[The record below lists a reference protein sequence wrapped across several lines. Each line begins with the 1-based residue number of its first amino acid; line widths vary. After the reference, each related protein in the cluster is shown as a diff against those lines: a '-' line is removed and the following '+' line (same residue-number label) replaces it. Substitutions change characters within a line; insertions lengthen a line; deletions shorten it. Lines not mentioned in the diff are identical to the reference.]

1 MLTKILEAIGGFV
14 IHRFEEFGRMVL
26 LYVETIRQMCHH
38 ARIRSILYQMS
49 HLGVDSLLIVSLTLA
64 FTGIVLTLQT
74 ADELIKYGAQ
84 STVGAIISIGIGREL
99 GPVLVAV
106 VCAGRVGSAITAEIS
121 TMKVTEQ
128 IDALRV
134 MAVSPADYLIVPRM
148 LACMFVVPIL
158 TIFGDVIG
166 VVGGYLIAVYYSGI
180 SSMTFMNSI
189 HTYVDVYDFTGG
201 LIKAIF
207 FGNIIAVLGCY
218 YGLNSPDGAEGVGRA
233 TTRTVVASII
243 VIFILNALLTLILF

>member
-1 MLTKILEAIGGFV
+1 MLNRILEAIGGFV
-14 IHRFEEFGRMVL
+14 LRRLAELGRMVL
-26 LYVETIRQMCHH
+26 LYMETIRQTFH
-38 ARIRSILYQMS
+38 RPRYQQILTQMS
-49 HLGVDSLLIVSLTLA
+49 HLGVDSLVIVSLTMI
-64 FTGIVLTLQT
+64 FTGVVLTLQT

-84 STVGAIISIGIGREL
+84 STVGAIIAIGIGREL

-148 LACMFVVPIL
+148 LACMAMVPVL
-158 TIFGDVIG
+158 TIFGDVLG
-166 VVGGYLIAVYYSGI
+166 VLGGYVIAVYYSGI
-180 SSMTFMNSI
+180 SSVTFMNSI

-201 LIKAIF
+201 LIKASF
-207 FGNIIAVLGCY
+207 FGNGSAVLGCY
-218 YGLNSPDGAEGVGRA
+218 
-233 TTRTVVASII
+233 
-243 VIFILNALLTLILF
+243 